1 MFDRFSDYN
10 GHTQPIVRDH
20 GGDGKSIFQ
29 MQQDDARAY
38 LEVSKS
44 VLPDTELFTKE
55 NKQSHD
61 WKYWYKLYASGRW
74 NNFPQVTYGAMPKL
88 KDGETVDMVA
98 WNDIIR
104 KVTAQME
111 RDDQKWE
118 QFVDDRAAEV
128 DNGNVSDDI
137 QYVTIDSSIRETP
150 NSTTVLKEALTA
162 HSRPPR
168 QILWFLTM
176 AAIAI
181 GSLIYS
187 STEVTTM
194 ADTAQHNQD
203 ITIQQL
209 NQIDHKLLIQGK
221 AIRLLNSSI
230 TLLEQDVAELDTR
243 LTVDELI
250 SECNIAL
257 ELYYDEVTRV
267 IRGLSS
273 LSRNELSVDLIDMGA
288 LNRNLKSLRDRIEN
302 QGYVLSL
309 EKIEHIFQ
317 APVSYVLYGNGSL
330 WAFAHLSCYRKAA
343 MYQLWQ
349 FNRVPFLSPS
359 SEGDVALSLR
369 PEAEMIAIS
378 EDDARHLLFDRN
390 DLDKCNFVGKLRV
403 CDEANVI
410 NTKTK
415 QSCLSALF
423 LNDIEAVKNHCR
435 WHSSNRAEFIQQ
447 INSNQF
453 ICYFTTPQTNFKIS
467 CSDGKDTVEKR
478 MSVDGAVRLTLQG
491 GCRAYTDHHILE
503 GRLEWSIETSTY
515 QVNPINTTELLST
528 PYFTI
533 TPDKWNT
540 WDKIRVQIGSP
551 EGLKFKDIGPLYW
564 KYKTEQYWGIGIV
577 TVLSIFV
584 PLLILFLVYYFR
596 KRIFAWCQSKAKDR
610 GYHFE
615 GGYLPRKRGPNDPPR
630 RVPPPPPGSTP
641 MLSDTPAA
649 QGADDIVGIATPRTA
664 QRVLNRMNWSEEQKQ
679 QSLANAELIK
689 LASQAG
695 SESEKLLVDT
705 GAVSPPGCPKCLNNV
720 KRCRCTKS
728 EI

>member
-1 MFDRFSDYN
+1 
-10 GHTQPIVRDH
+10 
-20 GGDGKSIFQ
+20 

-38 LEVSKS
+38 LEISRN
-44 VLPDTELFTKE
+44 VLPDTELFAKE
-55 NKQSHD
+55 NSQAHN
-61 WKYWYKLYASGRW
+61 WEYWYKLYSSGKW

-88 KDGETVDMVA
+88 EDGETVDMAA
-98 WNDIIR
+98 WNDIVG
-104 KVTAQME
+104 KVKNQME
-111 RDDQKWE
+111 RDDRKWE
-118 QFVDDRAAEV
+118 QFVDDRAAEA
-128 DNGNVSDDI
+128 DAGSVSDNM
-137 QYVTIDSSIRETP
+137 QYITIDSSIRETP

-162 HSRPPR
+162 HSRQPR

-194 ADTAQHNQD
+194 ADTAQHNED
-203 ITIQQL
+203 ITIQKL
-209 NQIDHKLLIQGK
+209 NELDHKLLIQGK
-221 AIRLLNSSI
+221 ALKLLNTSI

-267 IRGLSS
+267 IRGLSA

-288 LNRNLKSLRDRIEN
+288 LNNNLKSLRDRIGN

-317 APVSYVLYGNGSL
+317 APLSYVLFGNGSL

-343 MYQLWQ
+343 IYQLWQ
-349 FNRVPFLSPS
+349 FNHVPFLSPS
-359 SEGDVALSLR
+359 TDGNVALSLR

-378 EDDARHLLFDRN
+378 EDDARHLLFDRS

-423 LNDIEAVKNHCR
+423 LNDIDAVKNHCR
-435 WHSSNRAEFIQQ
+435 WHSSHRAEFIQQ

-453 ICYFTTPQTNFKIS
+453 ICYFTSPQTNFKIT
-467 CSDGKDTVEKR
+467 CSNGRDTVEKR

-503 GRLEWSIETSTY
+503 GRLEWSIETTSY
-515 QVNPINTTELLST
+515 QVNPINTTQLLST
-528 PYFTI
+528 PYYTI

-540 WDKIRVQIGSP
+540 WEKIRLDIGSP

-564 KYKTEQYWGIGIV
+564 KYKQEQYWGIGIS
-577 TVLSIFV
+577 TVLSVFV
-584 PLLILFLVYYFR
+584 PLLIVFLAYYFR
-596 KRIFAWCQSKAKDR
+596 KQICAWCQSKAKDR

-615 GGYLPRKRGPNDPPR
+615 GPGYLPRKLNAKDLLNQR
-630 RVPPPPPGSTP
+630 RPPPPPRPVSTP
-641 MLSDTPAA
+641 LLSDPPAT
-649 QGADDIVGIATPRTA
+649 DDLETIVGIGTPRTA
-664 QRVLNRMNWSEEQKQ
+664 QRVLNQMNWSEEEKQ
-679 QSLANAELIK
+679 QSLANAKLIE
-689 LASQAG
+689 LASKVEP
-695 SESEKLLVDT
+695 ESEKLSAAT
-705 GAVSPPGCPKCLNNV
+705 GTHVPPGCHKCKNSV